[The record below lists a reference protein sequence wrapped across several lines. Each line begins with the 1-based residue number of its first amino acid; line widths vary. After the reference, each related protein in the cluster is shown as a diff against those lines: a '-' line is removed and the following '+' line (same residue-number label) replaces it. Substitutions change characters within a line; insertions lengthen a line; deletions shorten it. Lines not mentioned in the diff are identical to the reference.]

1 MEFVLVKTIHR
12 LRLRS
17 DGGLGVSEDY
27 GLRLRSDYGI
37 GLRLELTGHGQA
49 QVRLWT
55 RAHVGLRLELR

>member
-1 MEFVLVKTIHR
+1 M
-12 LRLRS
+12 

-37 GLRLELTGHGQA
+37 GLRLELTDHGQA